1 MAQILA
7 TIMIVDTRNSNPL
20 HMIESSS
27 SQMSDLCGP
36 VPILLAITEMEVA
49 TKRSKGNVAFWRLH
63 NSIHIKAYNRQVKN
77 NYLLQR

>member
-7 TIMIVDTRNSNPL
+7 TIMIVYTRNSNPL
-20 HMIESSS
+20 HKIGESSC

-63 NSIHIKAYNRQVKN
+63 NSIHILAYDQ
-77 NYLLQR
+77 